1 MTARRAGRVGA
12 VLLLPLIVILAGC
25 SGSPAAKL
33 SGSKTPATASTSG
46 GAPASGAPAATGT
59 ASPAAA
65 TSSCPAAGSS
75 GTVSV
80 NSAGALQSALAHP
93 RPGEV
98 IVMAPG
104 TYAGSFTISQS
115 GTRAAPLTL
124 CGSRSAV
131 LSGGETANAYTLY
144 LDHASWWRIEGFT
157 VEGGQKGV
165 VADGSDHDL
174 IDGLYVH
181 TVGDEGIHLR
191 SFSSNDII
199 RNCMVRDTGEEES
212 FYGEGIYVG
221 SAHKNWC
228 RYSYCQPDA
237 SNDDLIE
244 GNNIAG
250 TTAENIDIKE
260 GTTGGQ
266 IIGNTLNGTGMV
278 ASAATAW
285 VNVKGNNWTIEGNTG
300 ADSSKDGFQVH
311 QVYPGWGIGNV
322 FRDNK
327 AEVNGPGHGF
337 YVQNKRLQTTVYCDN
352 EAISAGAGLS
362 TIACTS

>member
-1 MTARRAGRVGA
+1 VSAGRAGSVSA
-12 VLLLPLIVILAGC
+12 ALLLLSLIVVLAGC
-25 SGSPAAKL
+25 SGGSTAKVP
-33 SGSKTPATASTSG
+33 GSHTPATSATSAG
-46 GAPASGAPAATGT
+46 PPAAT
-59 ASPAAA
+59 ANSSPAAA
-65 TSSCPAAGSS
+65 TSSSSSCPARSS

-93 RPGEV
+93 QPGEE
-98 IVMAPG
+98 ILMAPG
-104 TYAGSFTISQS
+104 NYAGSFTVSQS

-124 CGSRSAV
+124 CGPRSAV
-131 LSGGETANAYTLY
+131 LNGGDAPNGYTLH

-181 TVGDEGIHLR
+181 SVGDEGIHLR
-191 SFSSNDII
+191 AFSSYDTI
-199 RNCMVRDTGEEES
+199 RNCVVRDTGREES

-244 GNNIAG
+244 SSNIAD

-266 IIGNTLNGTGMV
+266 IVGNSFNGTGMV

-285 VNVKGNNWTIEGNTG
+285 VNVKGNDWTIEGNTG
-300 ADSSKDGFQVH
+300 VDSIKDGFQVH
-311 QVYPGWGIGNV
+311 KVYPGWGIGNV

-327 AEVNGPGHGF
+327 AEVNGPGNGF
-337 YVQNKRLQTTVYCDN
+337 YVQSKHLQTAVYCN
-352 EAISAGAGLS
+352 NKVVSAGAGFS